1 MEGSTQTTTVLV
13 AEDDASIRTVLMA
26 TLRSAGYRVL
36 ESGNGVD
43 ALAIARAER
52 PTLVISDVLM
62 PGGDGQ
68 ALLAA
73 LRADPRTADV
83 PFVFLTGLD
92 ERESVRRGMDLGA
105 DDYLTKPFRPTEL
118 LSLVQAQLRR
128 FARRDEQRRR
138 LEAEAR
144 RLRQFDS
151 VTGLPNRAYFLERVA
166 EESALGGTLAVA
178 SIALGQWPL
187 LRQSIGQALADEVLR
202 EGANRLLEGVRAR
215 LGIRAML
222 ARSGEHRFALAVP
235 VDGDEAGLDALLRSL
250 LAPLAPPIDA
260 GGRRLFFDASVG
272 VALFPRDG
280 EAVERLLDQAERAE
294 PDTAPGGT
302 LAFYSAESSA
312 LRGRRVR
319 LQQDL
324 REALERRELTLAY
337 QPQLALVG
345 ERLLGFEALLRW
357 HHAEYGQVPP
367 SEFIPL
373 AEDSGLILPI
383 GAWVLREA
391 LRQLALW
398 HEEGIGPLRVSVNLS
413 PRQFE
418 DPALYATVADAL
430 AGVALPPGSLELEI
444 TESTAMGDPERA
456 IDLMARFRAI
466 GVVLALDDFGTGYS
480 NLSQLKRLPIDVL
493 KIDQMFV
500 RHVVND
506 PGDAAIVR
514 AVIALA
520 HGFGLKVV
528 AEGVE
533 SQAQVIKLAQL
544 GCDIVQG
551 YHYGAPMLAEGVP
564 GWLQD
569 RGWPIGA

>member
-1 MEGSTQTTTVLV
+1 MEHSPNATTVLV
-13 AEDDASIRTVLMA
+13 AEDDASIRAVLQA

-36 ESGNGVD
+36 AASNGVD
-43 ALAIARAER
+43 ALGIARAER
-52 PTLVISDVLM
+52 PTLVISDVMM
-62 PGGDGQ
+62 PGGDGRV
-68 ALLAA
+68 LLAA
-73 LRADPRTADV
+73 LRADAATADL

-92 ERESVRRGMDLGA
+92 ERESVRSGMDLGA

-166 EESALGGTLAVA
+166 EAVTLDEGLAVA
-178 SIALGQWPL
+178 SLALGLWPQM
-187 LRQSIGQALADEVLR
+187 RQSLGQAMADEVLR
-202 EGANRLLEGVRAR
+202 EAANRLLESVRSRIGA
-215 LGIRAML
+215 RAML
-222 ARSGEHRFALAVP
+222 ARSGEHRFALALP
-235 VDGDEAGLDALLRSL
+235 LEGDEARFDALLREL
-250 LAPLAPPIDA
+250 LVPLSQPVDA
-260 GGRRLFFDASVG
+260 GGRRLFLDAAVG
-272 VALFPRDG
+272 VAVYPRD
-280 EAVERLLDQAERAE
+280 ARDVERLLDQAESAE

-302 LAFYSAESSA
+302 LSFYSAENSA

-319 LQQDL
+319 LLQDL
-324 REALERRELTLAY
+324 RQALERRELSLAY
-337 QPQLALVG
+337 QPQLALAD
-345 ERLLGFEALLRW
+345 ERPSGFEALLRW
-357 HHAEYGQVPP
+357 HHAEFGQVSPA
-367 SEFIPL
+367 EFIPL
-373 AEDSGLILPI
+373 AEESGQILPI
-383 GAWVLREA
+383 GEWVLREA
-391 LRQLALW
+391 LRQLAAW
-398 HEEGIGPLRVSVNLS
+398 HEEGIAPLRVAVNLS

-418 DPALYATVADAL
+418 DPGLVATVREAL
-430 AGVALPPGSLELEI
+430 AGVAVPPGSLELEI

-456 IDLMARFRAI
+456 IELMAQLRAL

-500 RHVVND
+500 RHIVSD

-533 SQAQVIKLAQL
+533 SHAQVIRLAQL
-544 GCDIVQG
+544 GCDVVQG

-569 RGWPIGA
+569 RGLSIG

>member
-1 MEGSTQTTTVLV
+1 MEGNGHATTVLV
-13 AEDDASIRTVLMA
+13 AEDDASIRIVLLA

-36 ESGNGVD
+36 VAENGVE
-43 ALAIARAER
+43 ALAIARADR

-73 LRADPRTADV
+73 LRADPRTTDL

-92 ERESVRRGMDLGA
+92 ERESVRKGMDLGA

-118 LSLVQAQLRR
+118 LSLVQAQLLR

-151 VTGLPNRAYFLERVA
+151 VTGLPNRAYFVERVA
-166 EESALGGTLAVA
+166 EDAALGGALAVA
-178 SIALGQWPL
+178 SLALGQWPQ
-187 LRQSIGQALADEVLR
+187 LRQSIGQAPADEVLR

-215 LGIRAML
+215 LGFRAML
-222 ARSGEHRFALAVP
+222 ARSGEHRFALSIP
-235 VDGDEAGLDALLRSL
+235 VDGDEAGLDTLLHEL
-250 LAPLAPPIDA
+250 LAPLARPVDA

-280 EAVERLLDQAERAE
+280 GSVERLLDQAERAE

-302 LAFYSAESSA
+302 LAFYSAESNA
-312 LRGRRVR
+312 LRGRRVQ
-319 LQQDL
+319 LHQDL
-324 REALERRELTLAY
+324 REALDRGELTLAY

-345 ERLLGFEALLRW
+345 ERVLGFEALLRW
-357 HHAEYGQVPP
+357 HHAEFGHVPP

-373 AEDSGLILPI
+373 AEESGLILPV

-391 LRQLALW
+391 LRQLAAW
-398 HEEGIGPLRVSVNLS
+398 HAEGIGPLRVSVNLS

-418 DPALYATVADAL
+418 DPGLYATVTDAL

-456 IDLMARFRAI
+456 IDLMGRLRAI

-480 NLSQLKRLPIDVL
+480 NLSHLKRLPVDVL
-493 KIDQMFV
+493 KIDQMFI
-500 RHVVND
+500 RHVVQD
-506 PGDAAIVR
+506 AGDAAIVR

-520 HGFGLKVV
+520 HGFGLTVV

-569 RGWPIGA
+569 RGWPIGG

>member
-1 MEGSTQTTTVLV
+1 MEGNGHATTVLV
-13 AEDDASIRTVLMA
+13 AEDDASIRIVLLA

-36 ESGNGVD
+36 VAENGVE
-43 ALAIARAER
+43 ARAIARTDR

-73 LRADPRTADV
+73 LRADPRTTDL

-92 ERESVRRGMDLGA
+92 ERESVRKGMDLGA

-118 LSLVQAQLRR
+118 LSLVQAQLLR

-151 VTGLPNRAYFLERVA
+151 VTGLPNRAYFVERVA
-166 EESALGGTLAVA
+166 EDAALGGALAVA
-178 SIALGQWPL
+178 SLALGQWPQ
-187 LRQSIGQALADEVLR
+187 LRQSIGQAPADEVLR

-215 LGIRAML
+215 LGFRAML
-222 ARSGEHRFALAVP
+222 ARSGEHRFALSIP
-235 VDGDEAGLDALLRSL
+235 VDGDEAGLDMLLHEL
-250 LAPLAPPIDA
+250 LAPLARPVDA

-280 EAVERLLDQAERAE
+280 GSVERLLDQAERAE

-302 LAFYSAESSA
+302 LAFYSAESNA
-312 LRGRRVR
+312 LRGRRVQ
-319 LQQDL
+319 LHQDL
-324 REALERRELTLAY
+324 REALDRGELTLAY

-345 ERLLGFEALLRW
+345 ERVLGFEALLRW
-357 HHAEYGQVPP
+357 HHAEFGHVPP

-373 AEDSGLILPI
+373 AEESGLILPV

-391 LRQLALW
+391 LRQLAAW
-398 HEEGIGPLRVSVNLS
+398 HAEGIGPLRVSVNLS

-418 DPALYATVADAL
+418 DPGLYATVTDAL

-456 IDLMARFRAI
+456 IDLMGRLRAI

-480 NLSQLKRLPIDVL
+480 NLSHLKRLPVDVL
-493 KIDQMFV
+493 KIDQMFI
-500 RHVVND
+500 RHVVQD
-506 PGDAAIVR
+506 AGDAAIVR

-520 HGFGLKVV
+520 HGFGLTVV

-569 RGWPIGA
+569 RGWPIGG

>member
-1 MEGSTQTTTVLV
+1 MEGNGHATTVLV
-13 AEDDASIRTVLMA
+13 AEDDASIRIVLLA

-36 ESGNGVD
+36 VAENGVE
-43 ALAIARAER
+43 ALAIARADR

-68 ALLAA
+68 TLLAA
-73 LRADPRTADV
+73 LRADPRTTDL

-92 ERESVRRGMDLGA
+92 ERESVRKGMDLGA

-118 LSLVQAQLRR
+118 LSLVQAQLLR

-151 VTGLPNRAYFLERVA
+151 VTGLPNRAYFVERVA
-166 EESALGGTLAVA
+166 EDAALGGALAVA
-178 SIALGQWPL
+178 SLALGQWPQ
-187 LRQSIGQALADEVLR
+187 LRQSIGQAPADEVLR

-215 LGIRAML
+215 LGFRAML
-222 ARSGEHRFALAVP
+222 ARSGEHRFALSIP
-235 VDGDEAGLDALLRSL
+235 VDGDEAGLDMLLHEL
-250 LAPLAPPIDA
+250 LAPLARPVDA

-280 EAVERLLDQAERAE
+280 GSVERLLDQAERAE

-302 LAFYSAESSA
+302 LAFYSAESNA
-312 LRGRRVR
+312 LRGRRVQ
-319 LQQDL
+319 LHQDL
-324 REALERRELTLAY
+324 REALDRGELTLAY

-345 ERLLGFEALLRW
+345 ERVLGFEALLRW
-357 HHAEYGQVPP
+357 HHAEFGHVPP

-373 AEDSGLILPI
+373 AEESGLILPV

-391 LRQLALW
+391 LRQLAAW
-398 HEEGIGPLRVSVNLS
+398 HAEGIGPLRVSVNLS

-418 DPALYATVADAL
+418 DPGLYATVTDAL

-456 IDLMARFRAI
+456 IDLMGRLRAI

-480 NLSQLKRLPIDVL
+480 NLSHLKRLPVDVL
-493 KIDQMFV
+493 KIDQMFI
-500 RHVVND
+500 RHVVQD
-506 PGDAAIVR
+506 AGDAAIVR

-520 HGFGLKVV
+520 HGFGLTVV

-569 RGWPIGA
+569 RGWPIGG

>member
-1 MEGSTQTTTVLV
+1 MEHSPSATTVLV
-13 AEDDASIRTVLMA
+13 AEDDASIRAVLQA

-36 ESGNGVD
+36 AASNGVA

-62 PGGDGQ
+62 PEGDGR

-73 LRADPRTADV
+73 LRADPATADL

-151 VTGLPNRAYFLERVA
+151 VTGLPNRVYFLERVG
-166 EESALGGTLAVA
+166 EEAALGGGLAVA
-178 SIALGQWPL
+178 SLALGLWPQV
-187 LRQSIGQALADEVLR
+187 RQSLGQALADEVLR
-202 EGANRLLEGVRAR
+202 EAANRLLESVRSRFGA
-215 LGIRAML
+215 RAML
-222 ARSGEHRFALAVP
+222 ARSGEHRFALALP
-235 VDGDEAGLDALLRSL
+235 MDGDEERFHALLREL
-250 LAPLAPPIDA
+250 LAPLSQPLDA
-260 GGRRLFFDASVG
+260 GGQRLFFDASVG
-272 VALFPRDG
+272 VALRSRDG
-280 EAVERLLDQAERAE
+280 DSLERLLDHAEAAE
-294 PDTAPGGT
+294 PDSAPGGT
-302 LAFYSAESSA
+302 LAFYSPENSA
-312 LRGRRVR
+312 VRGRRVR
-319 LQQDL
+319 LLQDL
-324 REALERRELTLAY
+324 RQALERRELSLAY
-337 QPQLALVG
+337 QPQLALG
-345 ERLLGFEALLRW
+345 DERPLGFEALLRW
-357 HHAEYGQVPP
+357 HHAELGQVPP
-367 SEFIPL
+367 VEFIPL
-373 AEDSGLILPI
+373 AEESGLILPI
-383 GAWVLREA
+383 GSWVLREA
-391 LRQLALW
+391 LRQLAAW
-398 HEEGIGPLRVSVNLS
+398 HAEGLAPLRVSVNLS

-418 DPALYATVADAL
+418 DPGLVATVREAL
-430 AGVALPPGSLELEI
+430 AGVAVPPGSLELEI
-444 TESTAMGDPERA
+444 TESTAMGDPDRA
-456 IDLMARFRAI
+456 IDLMAQLRAL

-480 NLSQLKRLPIDVL
+480 NLSQLKRLPVDVL

-500 RHVVND
+500 RHIVAD

-520 HGFGLKVV
+520 HGFGLTVV

-533 SQAQVIKLAQL
+533 SRAQVIKLAQL
-544 GCDIVQG
+544 GCDVVQG

-569 RGWPIGA
+569 HGLPAD

>member
-1 MEGSTQTTTVLV
+1 MEGNGHATTVLV
-13 AEDDASIRTVLMA
+13 AEDDASIRIVLLA

-36 ESGNGVD
+36 VAENGVE
-43 ALAIARAER
+43 ALAIARTDR

-73 LRADPRTADV
+73 LRADPRTTDL

-92 ERESVRRGMDLGA
+92 ERESVRKGMDLGA

-118 LSLVQAQLRR
+118 LSLVQAQLLR

-151 VTGLPNRAYFLERVA
+151 VTGLPNRAYFVERVA
-166 EESALGGTLAVA
+166 EDAALGGALAVA
-178 SIALGQWPL
+178 SLALGQWPQ
-187 LRQSIGQALADEVLR
+187 LRQSIGQAPADEVLR

-215 LGIRAML
+215 LGFRAML
-222 ARSGEHRFALAVP
+222 ARSGEHRFALSIP
-235 VDGDEAGLDALLRSL
+235 VDGDEAGLDMLLHEL
-250 LAPLAPPIDA
+250 LAPLARPVDA

-280 EAVERLLDQAERAE
+280 GSVERLLDQAERAE

-302 LAFYSAESSA
+302 LAFYSAESNA
-312 LRGRRVR
+312 LRGRRVQ
-319 LQQDL
+319 LHQDL
-324 REALERRELTLAY
+324 REALDRGELTLAY

-345 ERLLGFEALLRW
+345 EHVLGFEALLRW
-357 HHAEYGQVPP
+357 HHAEFGHVPP

-373 AEDSGLILPI
+373 AEESGLILPV

-391 LRQLALW
+391 LRQLAAW
-398 HEEGIGPLRVSVNLS
+398 HAEGIGPLRVSVNLS

-418 DPALYATVADAL
+418 DPGLYATVTDAL

-456 IDLMARFRAI
+456 IDLMGRLRAI

-480 NLSQLKRLPIDVL
+480 NLSHLKRLPVDVL
-493 KIDQMFV
+493 KIDQMFI
-500 RHVVND
+500 RHVVQD
-506 PGDAAIVR
+506 AGDAAIVR

-520 HGFGLKVV
+520 HGFGLTVV

-569 RGWPIGA
+569 RGWPIGG